1 MSRLQLHLNLPT
13 DLWHILRDLAA
24 RWNCSPDQAIFRL
37 IDRERGDLTTAQ
49 EPRHATIAPATLL
62 DPSQPIPRS

>member
-1 MSRLQLHLNLPT
+1 MPRYRLNLNLPT
-13 DLWHILRDLAA
+13 ELWHVLRDLASS
-24 RWNCSPDQAIFRL
+24 WNCSPDQAIFRL

-49 EPRHATIAPATLL
+49 DAPGTPIDPSTLL